1 MAKENPYAVQITRKG
16 VMVWIGLL
24 LFALGWM
31 FVLGILVGRG
41 TAPVPLQARNLEKE
55 LAALKTAMEDKEREQ
70 LAAQSGQ
77 GEPKSADL
85 GFYEALKQPPPKP
98 PAPSPRTVTAK
109 VPQPKPAP
117 PKPPDTQPAPP
128 SRAKPAP
135 APKPDPAPAP
145 KPAPEPAPTPAPAPP
160 KPPAAQTAPAA
171 APAADAAD
179 RFTIQVAAFREA
191 QSAEQMVATL
201 RGKGYPAYHLR
212 TTVADK
218 GEWFRVRVGAFANR
232 EAAETMLRKLNGDQM
247 QGMVI
252 GTQ

>member
-41 TAPVPLQARNLEKE
+41 TAPVPLQARNLQKE

-98 PAPSPRTVTAK
+98 P
-109 VPQPKPAP
+109 
-117 PKPPDTQPAPP
+117 DTQPAPP
-128 SRAKPAP
+128 SPAKPAP
-135 APKPDPAPAP
+135 APKPDPA
-145 KPAPEPAPTPAPAPP
+145 PAPEPAPTPAPAPP

-218 GEWFRVRVGAFANR
+218 GEWFRVRVGAFASR